1 MYKKLFDECATEEKK
16 VYIVDDIL
24 RRYND
29 TGLLTH
35 QQLIDICRDMLGEL
49 FERESVMIET
59 CILNSQ
65 AGTYQ
70 LKCFEPASKNP
81 KYAKP
86 LRHDAYLERMGNIED
101 VQARAEEFNDM
112 LADLRN
118 SKAYI
123 SQYLVLQFWH
133 FVLKTF
139 EGTDYRVTFSKDGKI
154 ESVERHIETL
164 VFK

>member
-1 MYKKLFDECATEEKK
+1 MYKKMFNECATEEGK

-24 RRYND
+24 DRFNN

-35 QQLIDICRDMLGEL
+35 EQLVDICRDMLGEL
-49 FERESVMIET
+49 LERKSVLIES
-59 CILNSQ
+59 CLLDSQ
-65 AGTYQ
+65 SGTYQ
-70 LKCFEPASKNP
+70 LRCFSPASKQA
-81 KYAKP
+81 KYAKE
-86 LRHDAYLERMGNIED
+86 LAYDKYLERMGCIED
-101 VQARAEEFNDM
+101 VEERADEFNSM
-112 LADLRN
+112 LLDLKK
-118 SKAYI
+118 SKTYI
-123 SQYLVLQFWH
+123 SQYLILQFWH